1 MFMLDLDT
9 LLLAVVGGLSVVALL
24 VLLVWAFKAF
34 FGGSSTPSFLKS
46 RERRLEVV
54 ETAPIDAHRKLVLLR
69 RDNVEY
75 LMVTGGPVDVV
86 IETGIRL
93 RPYPEAPMED
103 VRLARSEARPFP
115 VYGRV

>member
-1 MFMLDLDT
+1 
-9 LLLAVVGGLSVVALL
+9 
-24 VLLVWAFKAF
+24 
-34 FGGSSTPSFLKS
+34 
-46 RERRLEVV
+46 
-54 ETAPIDAHRKLVLLR
+54 
-69 RDNVEY
+69 
-75 LMVTGGPVDVV
+75 MVTGGPVDVV